1 MITAIY
7 LAALVCIVIG
17 LAFSRS
23 TVLSDIL
30 GVLFLGVQTML
41 TVHGLM
47 NPGLTE
53 LNYFSF
59 DALGLI
65 LLLTLSII
73 SYPALIH
80 SRIYLSKPKATASS
94 AAAYNA
100 SCVLLIAAMTMGYLA
115 NHAAVTWIFTEITTL
130 SAAILI
136 YHHRSKLALEATW
149 KYVFVCA
156 ISICFVFVGILF
168 ISLALLHD
176 GCSELFYSD
185 LMAHTSTLNGFWM
198 TLGFIFIFAGY
209 TAKLG
214 LFPMFTA
221 GVDAKDK
228 APAPAGA
235 LLASALM
242 NLGFCGIFRIYASIN
257 GTPVGNWAR
266 MLMLVTAILTLFIA
280 TIYMARISNVKRM
293 LAYSGIE
300 HMSVVTIGLCFGKA
314 GFIAAMLHMVMH
326 TFVKSGLFFHFTQI
340 WRTYS
345 SKMLDDMGDYLKL
358 NPFGALV
365 LLFGFI
371 SIAAVPPSGLFFS
384 ELLVFKAM
392 IAEGSWVVFAISA
405 FLLTVL
411 LWAFARSMFRIIFL
425 PAAKPVEKISIS
437 AWESVTQLILF
448 ALAAYIGFNPPA
460 FLLDFIEQAATMIS

>member
-7 LAALVCIVIG
+7 LAAVFCIVIG
-17 LAFSRS
+17 LVFSRS
-23 TVLSDIL
+23 RVLSDLL
-30 GVLFLGVQTML
+30 GVLFLGVQTLL
-41 TVHGLM
+41 TVHAMLHQGC
-47 NPGLTE
+47 TE

-59 DALGLI
+59 DAMGLI
-65 LLLTLSII
+65 LLLTLTIV
-73 SYPALIH
+73 SYPTLLH
-80 SRIYLSKPKATASS
+80 SRIYLTKPLSSPGS
-94 AAAYNA
+94 AAVYNA

-130 SAAILI
+130 SAAMLI

-156 ISICFVFVGILF
+156 ISISFVFVGILF

-176 GCSELFYSD
+176 GCSELFYTD
-185 LMAHTSTLNGFWM
+185 LLAHKATLNSFWM
-198 TLGFIFIFAGY
+198 KLGFLFIFAGY

-242 NLGFCGIFRIYASIN
+242 NLGFCGIYRVYSAIS
-257 GTPVGNWAR
+257 GTPVADWAR
-266 MLMLVTAILTLFIA
+266 MVMLIAALITLFIA

-300 HMSVVTIGLCFGKA
+300 HMSVVTLGLCFGKA
-314 GFIAAMLHMVMH
+314 GFIAAMLHIVMH
-326 TFVKSGLFFHFTQI
+326 TFVKSGLFFHFTQL
-340 WRTYS
+340 WRVYS
-345 SKMLDDMGDYLKL
+345 SKMIDDMGDYLKL

-365 LLFGFI
+365 LLLGFV

-392 IAEGSWVVFAISA
+392 IANGSWVVFAITA

-411 LWAFARSMFRIIFL
+411 LWAFARSIFRIIFL
-425 PAAKPVEKISIS
+425 PATKPVEKIKIS
-437 AWESVTQLILF
+437 PWESVSQLILF
-448 ALAAYIGFNPPA
+448 VLAAYIGFNPPA
-460 FLLDFIEQAATMIS
+460 FLLELIQQAAAMLQ

>member
-1 MITAIY
+1 MFTAIY
-7 LAALVCIVIG
+7 IAAVILIVAS

-23 TVLSDIL
+23 RLASDLLAI
-30 GVLFLGVQTML
+30 LFLAVQAML
-41 TVHGLM
+41 TVHGLT
-47 NPGLTE
+47 NPGATE
-53 LNYFSF
+53 LGYFSF

-65 LLLTLSII
+65 LMLTLSII
-73 SYPALIH
+73 SLPTFIH
-80 SRIYLSKPKATASS
+80 SRIYLTKPLASPRS

-100 SCVLLIAAMTMGYLA
+100 SSVLLIAAMTLGYLA

-130 SAAILI
+130 SAAVLI
-136 YHHRSKLALEATW
+136 YHHRNKLALEATW

-176 GCSELFYSD
+176 GCSDLFYSD
-185 LMAHTSTLNGFWM
+185 LLAHKATLDSFW
-198 TLGFIFIFAGY
+198 TKLGFLFIFTGY
-209 TAKLG
+209 TVKLG

-242 NLGFCGIFRIYASIN
+242 NLGFCGIFRVYAAIS
-257 GTPVGNWAR
+257 GTETGRWACT
-266 MLMLVTAILTLFIA
+266 MMLVTALITLFIA
-280 TIYMARISNVKRM
+280 TIYMSRISNVKRM

-300 HMSVVTIGLCFGKA
+300 HMSVVTLGLCFGKP
-314 GFIAAMLHMVMH
+314 GLIAALLHMVMH
-326 TFVKSGLFFHFTQI
+326 TFIKSGLFFHFTQL
-340 WRTYS
+340 WRVYS
-345 SKMLDDMGDYLKL
+345 SKMLDDMGDYLRL

-365 LLFGFI
+365 LIFGFV
-371 SIAAVPPSGLFFS
+371 SIAAIPPSGLFMS

-392 IAEGSWVVFAISA
+392 IAGGSWPVFALTA

-425 PAAKPVEKISIS
+425 PASKNIEKIKIS
-437 AWESVTQLILF
+437 PWESLTQLILF
-448 ALAAYIGFNPPA
+448 ALAAFIGYNPPA
-460 FLLDFIEQAATMIS
+460 FLLSLFEQAAAIIS

>member
-1 MITAIY
+1 MFTASY
-7 LAALVCIVIG
+7 LAAVVCIAAG
-17 LAFSRS
+17 LASKPSRAL
-23 TVLSDIL
+23 TTTL
-30 GVLFLGVQTML
+30 GVLFLALQTML
-41 TVHGLM
+41 TIHAFM
-47 NPGLTE
+47 NPGVTE
-53 LNYFSF
+53 LGYFTF
-59 DALGLI
+59 DPLGLI

-73 SYPALIH
+73 SIPALIH
-80 SRIYLSKPKATASS
+80 SRIYLTNPPASPS
-94 AAAYNA
+94 GAAAYNA
-100 SCVLLIAAMTMGYLA
+100 SFVILIAAMTMGYLA

-130 SAAILI
+130 SAAMLI

-185 LMAHTSTLNGFWM
+185 LMAHKATLDSFWM
-198 TLGFIFIFAGY
+198 KLGFVFIFAGY

-242 NLGFCGIFRIYASIN
+242 NLGFCGIFRIYAVISD
-257 GTPVGNWAR
+257 TPVGDWAR
-266 MLMLVTAILTLFIA
+266 ILMLVSALITLFIA
-280 TIYMARISNVKRM
+280 TIYMARIGNVKRM

-300 HMSVVTIGLCFGKA
+300 HMSVVTLGLCFGKL

-326 TFVKSGLFFHFTQI
+326 TFVKSGLFFHFTQL

-345 SKMLDDMGDYLKL
+345 SKMIDDMGDYLRL

-365 LLFGFI
+365 LLLGFV

-384 ELLVFKAM
+384 ELLVFKSM
-392 IAEGSWVVFAISA
+392 IAEGSWVVFGITA

-411 LWAFARSMFRIIFL
+411 LWAFSKSMFRIIFL
-425 PAAKPVEKISIS
+425 PANKPVEKIRIS
-437 AWESVTQLILF
+437 AWESVSQLILF
-448 ALAAYIGFNPPA
+448 VLAAYIGFNPPA
-460 FLLDFIEQAATMIS
+460 FLLDLISQAAAMIS

>member
-7 LAALVCIVIG
+7 LAAIVCIVIA

-23 TVLSDIL
+23 RVLSAVL
-30 GVLFLGVQTML
+30 GVLFLGVQIML
-41 TVHGLM
+41 TVHGMM
-47 NPGLTE
+47 NPGKTE
-53 LNYFSF
+53 LSYFSF
-59 DALGLI
+59 DSLGLI

-73 SYPALIH
+73 SIPALIH
-80 SRIYLSKPKATASS
+80 SRIYLTMPLASPSS

-100 SCVLLIAAMTMGYLA
+100 SFVLLIAAMTMGYLA

-130 SAAILI
+130 SAAMLI

-156 ISICFVFVGILF
+156 ISICFVFVGILL

-185 LMAHTSTLNGFWM
+185 LMAHKATLNGFWM
-198 TLGFIFIFAGY
+198 KLGFLFIFAGY

-242 NLGFCGIFRIYASIN
+242 NLGFCGIFRVYAAIS

-266 MLMLVTAILTLFIA
+266 IVMLVSALITLFIA
-280 TIYMARISNVKRM
+280 TIYMARIGNVKRM

-300 HMSVVTIGLCFGKA
+300 HMSVVTLGLCFGKA
-314 GFIAAMLHMVMH
+314 GFMAAMLHMVMH
-326 TFVKSGLFFHFTQI
+326 TFVKSGLFFHFTQLY
-340 WRTYS
+340 RTYS
-345 SKMLDDMGDYLKL
+345 SKMIDDMGDYLKL
-358 NPFGALV
+358 NPFGAIV
-365 LLFGFI
+365 LLFGFV

-392 IAEGSWVVFAISA
+392 IAEGNWVVFALTA

-411 LWAFARSMFRIIFL
+411 LWAFAKSMFRIIFL
-425 PAAKPVEKISIS
+425 PASKPVEKIRIS
-437 AWESVTQLILF
+437 AWESLTQLILF

-460 FLLDFIEQAATMIS
+460 FLTELIGQAAAMIL

>member
-7 LAALVCIVIG
+7 LAAVASIVIC

-23 TVLSDIL
+23 KVISDIL
-30 GVLFLGVQTML
+30 GIVFLGAQTML

-47 NPGLTE
+47 HPGITE
-53 LNYFSF
+53 LSYFHF
-59 DALGLI
+59 DAMGLI
-65 LLLTLSII
+65 LLLTLSIV
-73 SYPALIH
+73 SFPALLH
-80 SRIYLSKPKATASS
+80 SRIYLTKPLAPSTS
-94 AAAYNA
+94 AAAYNS
-100 SCVLLIAAMTMGYLA
+100 SCVMLIAAMTMGYLA

-130 SAAILI
+130 SAGVLI

-185 LMAHTSTLNGFWM
+185 LMAHKATLDGFWM
-198 TLGFIFIFAGY
+198 KLGFLFIFAGY

-235 LLASALM
+235 LLASVLM
-242 NLGFCGIFRIYASIN
+242 NLGFCGIFRVYSAIS
-257 GTPVGNWAR
+257 GTPVGEWAR
-266 MLMLVTAILTLFIA
+266 MVMLVSALITLFIA
-280 TIYMARISNVKRM
+280 TIYMARIGNVKRM

-300 HMSVVTIGLCFGKA
+300 HMSVVTLGLCFGRP

-326 TFVKSGLFFHFTQI
+326 TFVKSGLFFHFTQL
-340 WRTYS
+340 WRIYS
-345 SKMLDDMGDYLKL
+345 SKMIDDMGDYLRL

-371 SIAAVPPSGLFFS
+371 SIAAIPPSGLFFS

-392 IAEGSWVVFAISA
+392 ISEGSWVVFALTA

-411 LWAFARSMFRIIFL
+411 LWAFARSIFRIIFL
-425 PAAKPVEKISIS
+425 PAAKPVEKISMNS
-437 AWESVTQLILF
+437 WESVTQLLLF

-460 FLLDFIEQAATMIS
+460 FLLEFIGQAAAMIQ

>member
-7 LAALVCIVIG
+7 LAAVVCIVIG

-59 DALGLI
+59 DALGLV

-257 GTPVGNWAR
+257 GTPVGDWAR

-411 LWAFARSMFRIIFL
+411 LWAFARSVFRIIFL

>member
-1 MITAIY
+1 MITAVY
-7 LAALVCIVIG
+7 LAAVVCIVIA

-23 TVLSDIL
+23 RRLSDLL
-30 GVLFLGVQTML
+30 GILFLGVQTLL
-41 TVHGLM
+41 TVHGM
-47 NPGLTE
+47 THPGLTE
-53 LNYFSF
+53 LGYFCF
-59 DALGLI
+59 DAPGLI

-73 SYPALIH
+73 TYPTLIH
-80 SRIYLSKPKATASS
+80 SRIYLTKPLAKPSS
-94 AAAYNA
+94 AAAYSS

-115 NHAAVTWIFTEITTL
+115 NHAAMAWIFTEITTL
-130 SAAILI
+130 SAAVLI

-149 KYVFVCA
+149 KYVFICA

-176 GCSELFYSD
+176 GCSNLFYAD
-185 LMAHTSTLNGFWM
+185 LMAHKATLGTFWM
-198 TLGFIFIFAGY
+198 KLGFLFIFAGY

-242 NLGFCGIFRIYASIN
+242 NLGFCGIFRVYASIS

-266 MLMLVTAILTLFIA
+266 TVMLVSALVTLFIA

-300 HMSVVTIGLCFGKA
+300 HMSVVTLGLCFGKA
-314 GFIAAMLHMVMH
+314 GFVAAMLHLVMH
-326 TFVKSGLFFHFTQI
+326 TFVKSGLFFHFTQL
-340 WRTYS
+340 WRVYT
-345 SKMLDDMGDYLKL
+345 SKMIDEMGDYLKL

-365 LLFGFI
+365 LLFGFV
-371 SIAAVPPSGLFFS
+371 SIAAIPPSGLFFS
-384 ELLVFKAM
+384 ELLTFKAM
-392 IAEGSWVVFAISA
+392 IAEGSWVVFALTA

-411 LWAFARSMFRIIFL
+411 LWAFSRSIFRIVFL
-425 PAAKPVEKISIS
+425 PATRHVEKIRIS
-437 AWESVTQLILF
+437 SWESVSQLILF
-448 ALAAYIGFNPPA
+448 ALATYIGFNPPA
-460 FLLDFIEQAATMIS
+460 FLLELIGQAAAMIS

>member
-7 LAALVCIVIG
+7 LAATVCIVLG
-17 LAFSRS
+17 LAFNRS
-23 TVLSDIL
+23 SALRDIL

-41 TVHGLM
+41 TVHGM
-47 NPGLTE
+47 MHPGATE
-53 LNYFSF
+53 LGYFSF

-65 LLLTLSII
+65 LLLALSVI
-73 SYPALIH
+73 SYPTLIH
-80 SRIYLSKPKATASS
+80 SRIYLTKPLATPSR
-94 AAAYNA
+94 AAAYSSA
-100 SCVLLIAAMTMGYLA
+100 CVLLIAAMTMGYLA

-130 SAAILI
+130 SAAVLI
-136 YHHRSKLALEATW
+136 YHHHSKLALEATW

-176 GCSELFYSD
+176 GCSDLFYTD
-185 LMAHTSTLNGFWM
+185 LMAHKATLNSFWM
-198 TLGFIFIFAGY
+198 RLGFLFIFAGY

-235 LLASALM
+235 LLASSLM
-242 NLGFCGIFRIYASIN
+242 NLGFCGICRVYAAIS
-257 GTPVGNWAR
+257 GTPVGDWAR
-266 MLMLVTAILTLFIA
+266 MIMLTAALITLFIA
-280 TIYMARISNVKRM
+280 TIYMVRIGNVKRM

-300 HMSVVTIGLCFGKA
+300 HMSVVTLGLCFGKA
-314 GFIAAMLHMVMH
+314 GFVAAMLHMVMH

-345 SKMLDDMGDYLKL
+345 SKMIDDMGDYLKL

-365 LLFGFI
+365 LLFGFV

-384 ELLVFKAM
+384 EMLTFKAM
-392 IAEGSWVVFAISA
+392 IAEGSWVVFVLTA

-425 PAAKPVEKISIS
+425 PAAKPVEKASIS
-437 AWESVTQLILF
+437 AWESVSQLLLF

-460 FLLDFIEQAATMIS
+460 FLLDLIRQAVAMIS

>member
-7 LAALVCIVIG
+7 LAAVVCIVIS

-30 GVLFLGVQTML
+30 GVLFLGIQTML

-47 NPGLTE
+47 NPDLTE

-59 DALGLI
+59 DPLGLI
-65 LLLTLSII
+65 LLLTLTII

-80 SRIYLSKPKATASS
+80 SRIYLSKPKAAPSS

-176 GCSELFYSD
+176 GCSELFYSG
-185 LMAHTSTLNGFWM
+185 LMEHTAALNGFWM
-198 TLGFIFIFAGY
+198 TLGFLFIFAGY

-242 NLGFCGIFRIYASIN
+242 NLGFCGIFRIYAAIS
-257 GTPVGNWAR
+257 GTPVGGWAR
-266 MLMLVTAILTLFIA
+266 MLMLVTALLTLFIA

-300 HMSVVTIGLCFGKA
+300 HMSVITLGLCFGKA

-345 SKMLDDMGDYLKL
+345 SKMIDDMGDYLKL

-392 IAEGSWVVFAISA
+392 IADGNWAVFAVSA

-425 PAAKPVEKISIS
+425 PAAKPVEKVRIS
-437 AWESVTQLILF
+437 AWESITQLVLF

-460 FLLDFIEQAATMIS
+460 FLLDLIGQAATMIS